1 MTRDI
6 DTSSAASASDSDDY
20 AALDP
25 TAREVLDFWFG
36 VPGSAEFGADRKLWF
51 TRDDAFD
58 ALLRERF
65 GATLA
70 TALSGGHDNWQ
81 RTPLGALALVVVLDQ
96 FSRNCHRGSP
106 RAFEADAK
114 ALQVAR
120 RMVET
125 GADLR
130 LPSSHHRAFVYLPF
144 EHDESIESQ
153 RESVRLFGELE
164 REAGDTAGYLDYAHR
179 HAKIIERFGRFPHR
193 NAALGRQS
201 TDEELAFLREPGS
214 SF

>member
-6 DTSSAASASDSDDY
+6 ETAADTGDY
-20 AALDP
+20 ATLDP
-25 TAREVLDFWFG
+25 VAREVLDFWFG
-36 VPGSAEFGADRKLWF
+36 APGSPEFGNDRKLWF
-51 TRDDAFD
+51 TRDEAFD

-70 TALSGGHDNWQ
+70 NALKGDHDDWQ

-114 ALQVAR
+114 AVQVAK

-125 GADLR
+125 GADRR

-153 RESVRLFGELE
+153 RESIRLFDELE
-164 REAGDTAGYLDYAHR
+164 REAGDKSGYLDYAHR
-179 HAKIIERFGRFPHR
+179 HARIIERFGRFPHR
-193 NAALGRQS
+193 NVVLGRQS
-201 TDEELAFLREPGS
+201 TDEEIAFLREPGS

>member
-1 MTRDI
+1 MTHDI
-6 DTSSAASASDSDDY
+6 DAAAAANEPDSDDY
-20 AALDP
+20 ATLDP
-25 TAREVLDFWFG
+25 AARDVLDFWFG
-36 VPGSAEFGADRKLWF
+36 TPGSAEFGADRKLWF
-51 TRDDAFD
+51 KRDAAFD
-58 ALLRERF
+58 DRLRERF

-70 TALSGGHDNWQ
+70 TALSGGHDDWQ

-114 ALQVAR
+114 AVQVAR

-125 GADLR
+125 GADRR
-130 LPSSHHRAFVYLPF
+130 LPSTHHRAFVYLPF

-153 RESVRLFGELE
+153 RESIRLFGELE
-164 REAGDTAGYLDYAHR
+164 HETGDTGYLDYAHR
-179 HAKIIERFGRFPHR
+179 HAAIIERFGRFPHR
-193 NAALGRQS
+193 NAALGRES
-201 TDEELAFLREPGS
+201 TDEEIAFLREPGS

>member
-6 DTSSAASASDSDDY
+6 GAASAPDAPVCGDY
-20 AALDP
+20 AALEP
-25 TAREVLDFWFG
+25 AARDVLDFWFG
-36 VPGSAEFGADRKLWF
+36 TPGSAEFGTERKLWF
-51 TRDDAFD
+51 ARDDAFD
-58 ALLRERF
+58 TLLRERF

-70 TALSGGHDNWQ
+70 TALGGGHDDWQ

-114 ALQVAR
+114 AVQVAR

-125 GADLR
+125 GTDLR
-130 LPSSHHRAFVYLPF
+130 LPSCQHRAFVYLPF

-153 RESVRLFGELE
+153 REAIRLFGELE
-164 REAGDTAGYLDYAHR
+164 REAGDLGYLDYARR
-179 HAKIIERFGRFPHR
+179 HARIIERFGRFPHR
-193 NAALGRQS
+193 NAVLGRQS
-201 TDEELAFLREPGS
+201 TDEEIAFLRGRGS

>member
-1 MTRDI
+1 MTPR
-6 DTSSAASASDSDDY
+6 SSGASTAASTPEPGDY

-25 TAREVLDFWFG
+25 APRAVLDFWFG
-36 VPGSAEFGADRKLWF
+36 VPGSAEFGRDRKMWF
-51 TRDDAFD
+51 ARDDTFD
-58 ALLRERF
+58 VLLRERF

-70 TALSGGHDNWQ
+70 TAASGGHDDWQ

-96 FSRNCHRGSP
+96 FSRNCHRGGA
-106 RAFEADAK
+106 RAFEADAR
-114 ALQVAR
+114 ALQVAK

-130 LPSSHHRAFVYLPF
+130 LPSCIHRAFVYLPF

-153 RESVRLFGELE
+153 REAIRLFGELE
-164 REAGDTAGYLDYAHR
+164 REAGDTGYLDYAHR
-179 HAKIIERFGRFPHR
+179 HARIIERFGRFPHR
-193 NAALGRQS
+193 NAVLGRAS
-201 TDEELAFLREPGS
+201 TDEEIAFLREPGS